1 MNKHTA
7 TLPDG
12 TIATRGS
19 ATREYVALTIWRATL
34 ASRVARAEDA
44 LAYNEKLA
52 AKYDR
57 WIAEGGRQDYFRNG
71 EPAGFYDVAEV
82 TQWRDRTRE
91 SIEAVLADLA
101 ELTSAIARG
110 ETYEDFWNEG
120 SWHMTEAAAR
130 RFTPRVFTDA
140 EIRILPVTMTSTAK
154 KASVAPPEASAGSAT

>member
-19 ATREYVALTIWRATL
+19 ATREYVVLTIWRATL

-110 ETYEDFWNEG
+110 ETYEDFWNE
-120 SWHMTEAAAR
+120 AAAR